1 MSNVSLQS
9 PSVSIPIPVDPIPKT
24 NPLLKKVKNVALSV
38 LKWGTSLS
46 LTSVGIGMMYI
57 PNPICNVAG
66 AAMSLCGAAMSM
78 IFMGR
83 WFASSRDKL
92 AKSVNKLEDI
102 TNRQALQLQT
112 HDALLTR
119 QTAQIEKQEEIL
131 VKQEQAI
138 ERQEIAVSR
147 QSEVLQ
153 KQTEVVERHEGSVA
167 RQEELLKVQHKSI
180 EALRVEVYEVKMHGK
195 TLQETTGSL
204 NDVVNVFTSL
214 ANDMFNVVNRLER
227 FMSGDTEPKPK
238 SYLPARKIELVN
250 PISRHSSRQSSI
262 NSMVYTKRAQKLD
275 GDLDDIYDALPPPEF
290 GESDSGGTYSNRLS
304 LQSTVSSVAEDVI
317 DMGFTPVSDPHRPMT
332 DHGVEIQASSTNPFW
347 ADMEEIS
354 EERSARNS
362 VEDEPL
368 PPPPAH
374 MLPQSIVAPSF
385 LESRPRIASSMKENL
400 QCHVRN
406 NELTKAE
413 TEKIEN
419 ERFMALVEE
428 QVAYERKLYGKLSL
442 WNKMMHGGFESH
454 KDRVAQSLANR
465 LYMSLEE
472 YRSFMEFGRLSHTMT
487 YYEQALGG
495 KK

>member
-1 MSNVSLQS
+1 MSNISLQS

-92 AKSVNKLEDI
+92 AKSVDRLEQI
-102 TNRQALQLQT
+102 TNQQALQLQT
-112 HDALLTR
+112 HDALLNR
-119 QTAQIEKQEEIL
+119 QTAQIEKQEELL
-131 VKQEQAI
+131 VTQERAI

-153 KQTEVVERHEGSVA
+153 RQTEVVERHEGSVS

-204 NDVVNVFTSL
+204 NDVVNIFTSL

-227 FMSGDTEPKPK
+227 FMSGDTDTKPK

-250 PISRHSSRQSSI
+250 PISRHSSRQSSLSSI
-262 NSMVYTKRAQKLD
+262 VYAKRAMTLD
-275 GDLDDIYDALPPPEF
+275 GEVESIYDALPPPEF
-290 GESDSGGTYSNRLS
+290 GESDSGASSSNRCS
-304 LQSTVSSVAEDVI
+304 LQSALSSTVEDVI
-317 DMGFTPVSDPHRPMT
+317 DMGFTPVSDPYKPMT
-332 DHGVEIQASSTNPFW
+332 NHGVEIQASSMNPFW

-354 EERSARNS
+354 EARSVRNS

-374 MLPQSIVAPSF
+374 MLPQPSVAPSF
-385 LESRPRIASSMKENL
+385 LESRPRIVSSMQENL
-400 QCHVRN
+400 ECHVKN
-406 NELTKAE
+406 NELTQAE
-413 TEKIEN
+413 KDKIELSKF
-419 ERFMALVEE
+419 EAAVEA
-428 QVAYERKLYGKLSL
+428 QMAYERKLFGKLSI
-442 WNKMMHGGFESH
+442 WNKIMHGGFENHRQEVWS
-454 KDRVAQSLANR
+454 SLHAKR
-465 LYMSLEE
+465 YMTLED
-472 YRSFMEFGRLSHTMT
+472 YRKFTEFGKLSHPMA
-487 YYEQALGG
+487 YYDQP
-495 KK
+495 